1 MSTSKSV
8 VPAPVHVVPNPKG
21 GWYVEREGAEHH
33 SGHFS
38 TKEEAVARGREIAQH
53 AGAELL
59 IHNLDGT
66 IAQRDS
72 HGRDDPN
79 KPG

>member
-1 MSTSKSV
+1 MSTSSA
-8 VPAPVHVVPNPKG
+8 VPLPVHVVPSPSG
-21 GWYVEREGAEHH
+21 GWYVEREGAAHH
-33 SGHFS
+33 SGHFD
-38 TKEEAVARGREIAQH
+38 TKDAAVARGREIARH